1 MFDGLRDVIVLA
13 VGISK
18 FLVRFALLIFI
29 LVFLAEDQEL
39 GQVLDR
45 TDHIPLFL
53 ADVADL
59 LVTVG
64 LCVHIV
70 RLLGHVHT
78 FLVKLKGHV
87 VLTLVLVFFSD
98 LLVDAYQVLQNFDL
112 DSVEISFSCL
122 F

>member
-18 FLVRFALLIFI
+18 FLVSFALLIFI

-70 RLLGHVHT
+70 RLLGDVHT

>member
-1 MFDGLRDVIVLA
+1 VFDGLRDVIVLA

-18 FLVRFALLIFI
+18 FLVSFALLIFI

-70 RLLGHVHT
+70 RLLGDVNT

>member
-70 RLLGHVHT
+70 RLLGDVHT

>member
-1 MFDGLRDVIVLA
+1 VFDGLRDVIVLA

-70 RLLGHVHT
+70 RLLGDVHT